1 MLNRRDI
8 FTCSAEVQQQGKV
21 KKMVELFDGIGRHIH
36 YLRVAVTDRCNF
48 RCQYCMPAEGVE
60 WLTHDHILRYEELI
74 RIIGAFARLG
84 VDKVRITGGEPL
96 VRKGLL
102 PFLKKVAGIPGIK
115 EIGLTTNGSL
125 LEEYAPLLKEA
136 GVTRINISLDTLRRE
151 RFIQLTGQD
160 KLAQVLA
167 GIKKAQEVGLTPVKL
182 NMVVMKGFNADEIV
196 DVAKLAIDHPY
207 QIRFIEYMP
216 FQPEK
221 NYLFTAEEMKQ
232 QLVDAGFTTLIP
244 QLGGTCPAKIYNMP
258 DSQGSIGFITPV
270 SQHFCSSCNRIRL
283 TPDGYLK
290 PCLLSN
296 HEYPLREALR
306 AGMSD
311 DELLERIKYIV
322 WNKPVQHDLAKGK
335 KSERGMSRI
344 GG

>member
-1 MLNRRDI
+1 MR
-8 FTCSAEVQQQGKV
+8 KV
-21 KKMVELFDGIGRHIH
+21 EKVAELFDGIGRHIH

-48 RCQYCMPAEGVE
+48 RCRYCMPACGVE
-60 WLTHDHILRYEELI
+60 WLEHDDILRYEELV

-102 PFLKKVAGIPGIK
+102 PFLQEVVGIPGIK
-115 EIGLTTNGSL
+115 EVGLTTNGSF
-125 LEEYAPLLKEA
+125 LEEYAHLLKEA
-136 GVTRINISLDTLRRE
+136 GVSRINVSLDTLDRE
-151 RFIQLTGQD
+151 RFIKLTGQD

-167 GIKKAQEVGLTPVKL
+167 GIKKAQKVGLTPIKI
-182 NMVVMKGFNADEIV
+182 NMVVMKGFNDHEIV
-196 DVAKLAIDHPY
+196 DMAKLAMDHPY

-216 FQPEK
+216 FRPGE
-221 NYLFTAEEMKQ
+221 NYLFTAAEMKQ
-232 QLVDAGFTTLIP
+232 QLVAAGFTKLIP
-244 QLGGTCPAKIYNMP
+244 QLGGSCPAKIFNIP
-258 DSQGSIGFITPV
+258 DSKGSIGFITPI

-296 HEYPLREALR
+296 DEYPLRGSLR
-306 AGMSD
+306 SGMSD
-311 DELLERIKYIV
+311 KELLEKIKQVV
-322 WNKPVQHDLAKGK
+322 WNKPKHHYLAKGE
-335 KSERGMSRI
+335 KSDRGMSRI